1 MITFP
6 TVPYILIINVFHI
19 EMMILIIFV
28 ATRGSCVLE
37 IKFAIFLDK
46 LNTSNKLQLYC
57 NEKAFQKH
65 LERVFIVLYQLSL
78 RQIYSGSIFFIIE
91 QIFKSQNLKYFYK
104 ISHCQY
110 YTPAITMAS
119 LVNQARLHNNFDSQR
134 SLFWILVTVPFNF
147 YKQTKSGCILR
158 YF

>member
-6 TVPYILIINVFHI
+6 TVPYILIIIVFYI

-37 IKFAIFLDK
+37 FKFAIFLHK
-46 LNTSNKLQLYC
+46 LNASNKLQLYC

-78 RQIYSGSIFFIIE
+78 RQIYSGSIFFLIE
-91 QIFKSQNLKYFYK
+91 QIFKSQNFKYFYK

-110 YTPAITMAS
+110 NTPPITMAS

-134 SLFWILVTVPFNF
+134 SLFWILATVPFNF
-147 YKQTKSGCILR
+147 YKLL
-158 YF
+158 